1 MNQFFAYD
9 YCKQTILERAGDIMD
24 VSVSELPAVMNSG
37 TLVKQKQPRILYIL
51 LSHKGKQKRDA
62 LCKYSH
68 KLRKTLANLIHF
80 DHCINLYF
88 SYKLIYFNIIPLG
101 P

>member
-24 VSVSELPAVMNSG
+24 VSVGELPAVMNSG

-51 LSHKGKQKRDA
+51 LSHKGKQNA
-62 LCKYSH
+62 MHC
-68 KLRKTLANLIHF
+68 TNIH
-80 DHCINLYF
+80 INDINQLQ
-88 SYKLIYFNIIPLG
+88 I
-101 P
+101 